1 MLLNNKFFFY
11 LRHMVFMSFSNKV
24 RLLLT
29 ALGIFIAVFLFSLG
43 VIISDSYYAGI
54 LKDIEEMSDNTV
66 IFSSYD
72 NSGALKKEI
81 AEYSNKVPIDV
92 ICLEQKKSI
101 YSVKISPK
109 QYLNVMAKVT
119 GISNMEKNVFKG
131 ADNEK
136 IIPVEY
142 KLVKG
147 REISSKD
154 VNLKA
159 PVAVIDEFTESL
171 LFPDGDAVG
180 NKIKLG
186 SGINGTTSV
195 KEGSSNNII
204 EVEVIGVV
212 ADSHESEV
220 KKLQFEDELNH
231 DENIF
236 VNILLHIPSTALQ
249 ELYPEEPVKRY
260 FVYGFEQEE
269 YKDFAEYAYNF
280 VKMKTER
287 GNSCS
292 VYTKEELLEKS
303 KLERADTRTA
313 INVITFIL
321 CIISGISIMSVIFFS
336 VKERIPEIGIRKAF
350 GAGRLDIAFQFMV
363 EMVIIA
369 FVASFL
375 AVFTSLIFS
384 KIIQVYIRE
393 NMFIYYV
400 VKVEISRLILPIA
413 VGIMEAMICSL
424 IPGIYAAGIKVADSL
439 RFE

>member
-1 MLLNNKFFFY
+1 MPINNKFFFY

-24 RLLLT
+24 RLILT

-54 LKDIEEMSDNTV
+54 LKDIEEMSDNMVV
-66 IFSSYD
+66 ISSYD
-72 NSGALKKEI
+72 NSGELKKEI
-81 AEYSNKVPIDV
+81 AEYGNIVPTDV

-101 YSVKISPK
+101 YSVNITSK

-131 ADNEK
+131 ADDEK

-142 KLVKG
+142 RLIKG
-147 REISSKD
+147 RGISSRD

-159 PVAVIDEFTESL
+159 PVAVIDEFTESI
-171 LFPDGDAVG
+171 LFPDSDAVG

-186 SGINGTTSV
+186 SSINGTTSI

-212 ADSHESEV
+212 ANSHESEV
-220 KKLQFEDELNH
+220 RKLQLEDELNN

-236 VNILLHIPSTALQ
+236 VDIILHIPYTTVQ
-249 ELYPEEPVKRY
+249 ELYPEQPVKRY

-269 YKDFAEYAYNF
+269 YEDFAEYAYNF
-280 VKMKTER
+280 AQIQTEK

-303 KLERADTRTA
+303 KLDRTDTRTA
-313 INVITFIL
+313 INAITFIL

-350 GAGRLDIAFQFMV
+350 GASRLDIAFQFMV

-369 FVASFL
+369 FIASFL

-384 KIIQVYIRE
+384 KLIEIYIRE
-393 NMFIYYV
+393 KMFIYYV

-413 VGIMEAMICSL
+413 VGIMESMICSL